1 MVRLENSEGNSL
13 ERRKNSLERK
23 KTTVERNTHGRQCA
37 ADMSYSHI
45 KIQRCVGALGAEV
58 SGVDL
63 GKPLSPPALA
73 EIHAAWL
80 DHQVLFFRDQE
91 LSPAQQAAF
100 AGNFGDLDVY
110 PFVQALDAHPN
121 VIPIIKEPHTKMNF
135 GGGWHTDTSYSPTPP
150 KATLLFAVEVPDEG
164 GDTLFSDT
172 YAAYESFSHGMKNL
186 LDGVVGV
193 FSAAMVHG
201 KAGVYTLDGDHPM
214 AYGGSAEVAERE
226 VEHPV
231 IRTHPETGRRAIYA
245 STAHTHHIKDMSVY
259 DSKPLLE
266 LLTRQATRPE
276 FVTRFKWTAGTLAM
290 WDNRCVWHYALNDYQ
305 GKRREMRRVIVKG
318 DRPH

>member
-1 MVRLENSEGNSL
+1 
-13 ERRKNSLERK
+13 
-23 KTTVERNTHGRQCA
+23 
-37 ADMSYSHI
+37 MSYSQI
-45 KIQRCVGALGAEV
+45 KVQKCVGALGAEV

-63 GKPLSPPALA
+63 AQPLSKPALA

-80 DHQVLFFRDQE
+80 DHQVLFFRGQQ
-91 LSPAQQAAF
+91 LGPAQQAAF
-100 AGNFGDLDVY
+100 AANFGELDVY
-110 PFVQALDAHPN
+110 PFVKALDAHPN

-150 KATLLFAVEVPDEG
+150 KATVLYAVEVPDDG

-172 YAAYESFSHGMKNL
+172 YAAYDAFSPGMKTM

-214 AYGGSAEVAERE
+214 AYGGSSEVAERE
-226 VEHPV
+226 VEHPI

-245 STAHTHHIKDMSVY
+245 STAHTHHIKDMSVH

-276 FVTRFKWTAGTLAM
+276 FVTRFRWTPGTLAM

-318 DRPH
+318 DRPR